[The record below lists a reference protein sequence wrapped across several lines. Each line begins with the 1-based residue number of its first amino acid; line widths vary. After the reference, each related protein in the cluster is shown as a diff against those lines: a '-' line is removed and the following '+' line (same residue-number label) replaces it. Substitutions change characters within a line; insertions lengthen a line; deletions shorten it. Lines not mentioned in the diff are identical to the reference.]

1 MEKLAW
7 SRKKARVPRSGY
19 GSLVKYLCKKM
30 NYLAISIKI
39 SLQYLAILTNYC
51 IFALKK
57 RQQWKT
63 AN

>member
-1 MEKLAW
+1 
-7 SRKKARVPRSGY
+7 
-19 GSLVKYLCKKM
+19 M
-30 NYLAISIKI
+30 NYFRISIKI
-39 SLQYLAILTNYC
+39 SLQYLDVLTNYC